1 MVSDS
6 KQKRQYKHKHER
18 IVSYAWRIGL
28 GVVLACLALLLA
40 LSFWLLGTQSGAQ
53 QALSSLVAI
62 TAGAAQVEGVHG
74 RLAGPMTIDRIVYE
88 NDQDKITLL
97 NVQLDWQSTALLR
110 ARFHV
115 KSLHVGRMVVSH
127 KIQQKPT
134 PPQLPNNIAL
144 PLVVQIDQV
153 QIDASE
159 IGWGP
164 VSIVQ
169 LGTVAFQFD
178 FDRERYRIRL
188 AQLSAHSAIEQA
200 AALKTITG
208 NLTGQAT
215 LAVAKPY
222 ALQGEFISNGEA
234 ALQDQTVGMKGRIG
248 LDGSLQAL
256 KVMLALTADKATAQ
270 GHAVLHP
277 FAEDMLGDADLTARG
292 VDLAALDRSLPHTE
306 LDGTFTVAN
315 SLGRL
320 SLTNHDAGP
329 YNDHRIPLA
338 ELQATFQQKAGQLQ
352 FQKLM
357 ARLGTPKQPAGLV
370 TGSGQ
375 YASGALNLVLD
386 LKAINLKQLD
396 QRMQATQ
403 LDGQVGIKRVADKQE
418 FRADLTEPFGKK
430 KIALSA
436 HASLADDRITV
447 DRAELT
453 LGNGNVQASGQYD
466 LTGRNAFKAEGRMNH
481 FQLQELGKFDSLPAM
496 DLNGKFSLSGAR
508 LPKLVA
514 DLAFDIS
521 DSQFAGHALQGEGQ
535 AKLLADRLLVPR
547 LLLAIG
553 SNRLQANGELSAGD
567 AQLQFT
573 LDAPDLSQLGAD
585 YGGALQARGTAHGS
599 FNQPHID
606 VSWSGNKILMAGQT
620 QVAQM
625 EGKMA
630 LVVDR
635 NQPFFLKT
643 VTLDASAHGLETA
656 TQKLATLTAHA
667 QFSPQANAPL
677 MLNVQGEGAV
687 TPQTKAGRFSVVAQ
701 GTTDTHVIDALMADA
716 NQKWTLK
723 IDAGLKDPGSNARWQ
738 GQVTHVDAEGQ
749 VVGHLTSAAPFF
761 VSRQR
766 MQLDHF
772 LFDGK
777 DGHLAIEQFTRDRE
791 RIATRGSFE
800 RLQAMSLLQLMNP
813 QPALSSDL
821 QLAGE
826 WNLVLA
832 DTINGSI
839 KVRRQSGD
847 IVMKGGTAVP
857 LGLQNLDAGMQAS
870 NGRVTLQLNADGQQV
885 GHIDLHA
892 SAGMARGPDR
902 LSISP
907 NAPLSGAAKLDI
919 PSLKWAG
926 ALISPS
932 MIAEGRLQSTMS
944 LSGTF
949 ASPRFSGSI
958 AGNGLRMFFLEQGI
972 DLRHGTL
979 DGEFQNDGLLVKQ
992 LHFESPDGDIS
1003 VSGPISWNGGKTAAH
1018 LALKAE
1024 RFVLFNRVDRRL
1036 VVSGQSQ
1043 IDLNDNTMQK
1053 GVAPGAAKS
1062 RIRITGAFNAD
1073 SGYFDLG
1080 RDDAPALSDD
1090 VVIVGRTAKQ
1100 PARMIADIDIK
1111 VSLGAGVTLKGR
1123 GLDATL
1129 TGENHIVSGT
1139 RQALRAQGTLNISK
1153 GTYSAYGHKLAIEKG
1168 ELLFNGPIGNPALDI
1183 LAMQRG
1189 QDVEVGVSVSGTV
1202 LTPRITLVSE
1212 PNVPDTEKLSWL
1224 VLGHG
1229 LDTAGGSDLGVLQA
1243 AAAALLSGRESGGV
1257 QSQLASTFGLDE
1269 INIKTDQSNAEQR
1282 VVALGKRLSSKL
1294 EVSYE
1299 QGIESVSSVL
1309 HLRYTVSKRISLEGE
1324 AGTRSAIS
1332 VFFNFLFD

>member
-1 MVSDS
+1 MAS
-6 KQKRQYKHKHER
+6 KQKHTRKR
-18 IVSYAWRIGL
+18 IISYAWRVSL
-28 GVVLACLALLLA
+28 GVVLACMALFIA
-40 LSFWLLGTQSGAQ
+40 LSVWLLGTQSGAQ
-53 QALSSLVAI
+53 RAFSSL
-62 TAGAAQVEGVHG
+62 AGLTSAAQLEGVHG
-74 RLAGPMTIDRIVYE
+74 TLAGPLTIDRIVYE

-97 NVQLDWQSTALLR
+97 NVRLDWQPMALLR
-110 ARFHV
+110 PRLHV
-115 KSLHVGRMVVSH
+115 QSLHVGRMIVSH

-134 PPQLPNNIAL
+134 PPHLPDNIAL
-144 PLVVQIDQV
+144 PLAVQVDHV

-169 LGTVAFQFD
+169 LGTVAFQLD
-178 FDRERYRIRL
+178 FDGKRYRIGL
-188 AQLSAHSAIEQA
+188 SQLSARSAIEQT

-222 ALQGEFISNGEA
+222 ALQGEFTSNGEA

-248 LDGSLQAL
+248 LDGSLQDLRAT
-256 KVMLALTADKATAQ
+256 LALTADKAEAN

-277 FAEDMLGDADLTARG
+277 FAENMLGDVDLTAHG
-292 VDLAALDRSLPHTE
+292 FDLAALDRSLPHTE
-306 LDGTFTVAN
+306 LDGNVTVAN
-315 SLGRL
+315 NVGRL
-320 SLTNHDAGP
+320 SLINRGAGL

-338 ELQATFQQKAGQLQ
+338 ELQATFQQKTGQLQ

-357 ARLGTPKQPAGLV
+357 AKLGAPKQPAGLV
-370 TGSGQ
+370 TGNGQ
-375 YASGALNLVLD
+375 YANGALNLALD
-386 LKAINLKQLD
+386 LKAVNLKQLD
-396 QRMQATQ
+396 QRLQSTL
-403 LDGQVGIKRVADKQE
+403 LDGKVGIKRVANRQE
-418 FRADLTEPFGKK
+418 FKVDLTEPVGKK

-436 HASLADDRITV
+436 HASIADDRITV
-447 DRAELT
+447 DRAVLA
-453 LGNGNVQASGQYD
+453 LGAGNVQASAQFNLSGQ
-466 LTGRNAFKAEGRMNH
+466 NAFSAEGKMTH
-481 FQLQELGKFDSLPAM
+481 FQVQDLGKFESLPAM
-496 DLNGKFSLSGAR
+496 DLNGKFTVSGAR

-514 DLAFDIS
+514 DLVFTIT
-521 DSQFAGHALQGEGQ
+521 DSQFAGQVMQGEGQ
-535 AKLLADRLLVPR
+535 AKLRADRLLVPK
-547 LLLAIG
+547 LLLAVG
-553 SNRLQANGELSAGD
+553 TNQLQASGELSAGD

-573 LDAPDLSQLGAD
+573 LDAPDLAQLGSD

-599 FNQPHID
+599 FDEPHID
-606 VSWSGNKILMAGQT
+606 VSWSGNKIHTPGQLLI
-620 QVAQM
+620 AQT
-625 EGKMA
+625 EGKTT

-635 NQPFFLKT
+635 SQPLFVKT
-643 VTLDASAHGLETA
+643 LTLDASAHELETA
-656 TQKLATLTAHA
+656 TQKLATMTAHA
-667 QFSPQANAPL
+667 QFSPQTNAPL
-677 MLNVQGEGAV
+677 MLNIQGDGAV
-687 TPQTKAGRFSVVAQ
+687 TPQTKAGRFSIVAQ
-701 GTTDTHVIDALMADA
+701 GTTGKHVVDALMADA
-716 NQKWTLK
+716 NQKWTVKL
-723 IDAGLKDPGSNARWQ
+723 DAGLKDLGSAARWQ
-738 GQVTHVDAEGQ
+738 GQISHLDAAGP
-749 VVGHLTSAAPFF
+749 VVGHLTSAAPFY
-761 VSRQR
+761 VSRLR

-772 LFDGK
+772 KFDGK
-777 DGHLAIEQFTRDRE
+777 DGQLAIEQFIRDQNG
-791 RIATRGSFE
+791 IATRGNFE
-800 RLQAMSLLQLMNP
+800 RLQVMSLLELMST
-813 QPALSSDL
+813 QPAVTADL

-826 WNLVLA
+826 WNLTLGDA
-832 DTINGSI
+832 INGSI

-870 NGRVTLQLNADGQQV
+870 NGRVNVQLNADGKQV
-885 GHIDLHA
+885 GHIDMQA
-892 SAGMARGPDR
+892 TAGMGRGADR
-902 LSISP
+902 LSIAP

-926 ALISPS
+926 TLISPS
-932 MIAEGRLQSTMS
+932 VIAEGRLQSAMS
-944 LSGTF
+944 LSGTY
-949 ASPRFSGSI
+949 ASPHFAGNI

-979 DGEFQNDGLLVKQ
+979 DGEFQNDGLFVKQ
-992 LHFESPDGDIS
+992 LRFQSPDGDVS
-1003 VSGPISWNGGKTAAH
+1003 VSGPINWNSGKTVAH

-1024 RFVLFNRVDRRL
+1024 RFILFNRIDRRL

-1043 IDLNDNTMQK
+1043 IDLNDNVVQN
-1053 GVAPGAAKS
+1053 GVSPNAAKG
-1062 RIRITGAFNAD
+1062 RIKITGAFNAD

-1080 RDDAPALSDD
+1080 REGTPALSDD
-1090 VVIVGRTAKQ
+1090 VVIVGRSSKQ
-1100 PARMIADIDIK
+1100 PARMVADIDVK
-1111 VSLGAGVTLKGR
+1111 VSLGDGVTLKGR

-1129 TGENHIVSGT
+1129 TGENHIVSGA
-1139 RQALRAQGTLNISK
+1139 RQTLRAQGTLNISK

-1189 QDVEVGVSVSGTV
+1189 QEVEVGVSVGGTV

-1229 LDTAGGSDLGVLQA
+1229 LDTAGGSDLSALQA
-1243 AAAALLSGRESGGV
+1243 AAAALLSGRESGGM
-1257 QSQLASTFGLDE
+1257 QSQLANAFGLDE

-1282 VVALGKRLSSKL
+1282 VVTLGKRLSSKL

-1299 QGIESVSSVL
+1299 QGIESVSSIL